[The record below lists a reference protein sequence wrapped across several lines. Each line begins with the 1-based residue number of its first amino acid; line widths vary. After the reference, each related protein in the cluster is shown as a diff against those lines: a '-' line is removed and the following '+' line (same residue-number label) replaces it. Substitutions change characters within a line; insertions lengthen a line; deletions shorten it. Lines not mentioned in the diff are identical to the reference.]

1 MLHLR
6 VYGPSDS
13 LTEIGE
19 GLEGHGEARNIA
31 LAQGIR
37 AGHVLL
43 TAEVSA
49 ESADAVLE
57 LLVRNGV
64 TEEDIQLARFD
75 EVGPIRP
82 GRTATS
88 LIWADVLGQARANAR
103 PVARYLVFIV
113 AAGVIAAFG
122 VIEAN
127 PILIVGAMAVSPD
140 LLAVTAIC
148 VGVVSRRSRLALR
161 AMATLAVGMGATC
174 LTAAVLTAVL
184 DLVDLLPSD
193 LAVGESALSG
203 LATVNQSTIG
213 VALAA
218 GVAGMLALETR
229 ASSAVG
235 VAISITTIPAAAYL
249 GVAAGVG
256 EASKAA
262 GALAVLG
269 VNVAML
275 VVAGTLTLIVQRRPR
290 DRHEPPGSRRRV
302 YPVGVMSETA
312 PDLLPIP
319 EEGSGAGAA
328 RPVPRGGRLGTGYDS
343 GAGGSRPSMTAIT
356 FSTHRRAMA
365 SRVAAVADPR

>member
-6 VYGPSDS
+6 IYGPSSS

-19 GLEGHGEARNIA
+19 GLEDHGAARNVA
-31 LAQGIR
+31 LAQGVR

-49 ESADAVLE
+49 EWADGVLE
-57 LLVRNGV
+57 LLVRSGV
-64 TEEDIQLARFD
+64 AEEDIRLARLD

-82 GRTATS
+82 GRAAT

-103 PVARYLVFIV
+103 PVARYLVFMF
-113 AAGVIAAFG
+113 AAAIIAAFG

-127 PILIVGAMAVSPD
+127 QILIVGAMAVSPD
-140 LLAVTAIC
+140 LLPITAAC
-148 VGVVSRRSRLALR
+148 VGLASRRGRLVRRALV
-161 AMATLAVGMGATC
+161 TLAVGMGAIC
-174 LTAAVLTAVL
+174 LTAAVLTVVL
-184 DLVDLLPSD
+184 DLLNLLPSD
-193 LAVGESALSG
+193 FEVGETALSG
-203 LATVNQSTIG
+203 LTTVNSSTIG

-256 EASKAA
+256 EANKAL

-275 VVAGTLTLIVQRRPR
+275 LVAGTLTLFVQRRL
-290 DRHEPPGSRRRV
+290 
-302 YPVGVMSETA
+302 A
-312 PDLLPIP
+312 
-319 EEGSGAGAA
+319 EGGRPAGAP
-328 RPVPRGGRLGTGYDS
+328 RP
-343 GAGGSRPSMTAIT
+343 
-356 FSTHRRAMA
+356 
-365 SRVAAVADPR
+365 